1 MDITEVKGAIN
12 EGITQLKSQLDAK
25 IAERDEKL
33 GKYNERSE
41 KLETEIKSL
50 VDAQAELT
58 DNLKDIAQKMT
69 VAHDAG
75 VKTGSWGEQ
84 FVNSAEFKSLVGGS
98 VQKARFEVKTVTPAS
113 APNVYAPTDNIRGGA
128 FKSLQLLDVIPQG
141 ATNGNMVTG
150 VREDTFTGAA
160 APVTQGAAKP
170 QTTLSFAQVNVP
182 IQTIAHYVKASSQLL
197 QDSAAAATYI
207 DTRLRYGL
215 NLALENQVMTG
226 NSAAPN
232 LSGLTFSGNYTAY
245 TPVANTTATVY
256 DAIIHMKYSLMA
268 NGFQA
273 DTVVVNASDWATLLT
288 VKGTDNVYAF
298 GAPALASGV
307 NPLGLRVVISPSISA
322 GNIMVAQFETAA
334 MLWKRQDATVEL
346 GYDGTDF
353 TQNLITVRAEERVGL
368 EVAIPGAILYGAIS
382 AL

>member
-75 VKTGSWGEQ
+75 VKTSSWGEQ
-84 FVNSAEFKSLVGGS
+84 FVNSAEFKSLSSGS
-98 VQKARFEVKTVTPAS
+98 AQKARFEVKTVSPAS
-113 APNVYAPTDNIRGGA
+113 APSIYAPTPNIRPGA
-128 FKSLQLLDVIPQG
+128 FKALQLLDVIPQG

-150 VREDTFTGAA
+150 VREDTFTNAA
-160 APVTQGAAKP
+160 NTVTQGSAKP

-245 TPVANTTATVY
+245 TPSANTDTVY
-256 DAIIHMKYSLMA
+256 DAIIHMKYTLMA

-368 EVAIPGAILYGAIS
+368 EVAIPSAILYGAIH
-382 AL
+382 A